1 MSLGSFGGGGGG
13 RLLVK
18 LVTVLAGGGGAAVTG
33 ETEEASK
40 IFVCFRA
47 LLQSIAFRHSHFSE
61 QRKDGQGVF
70 CSNGFELE

>member
-18 LVTVLAGGGGAAVTG
+18 LATVLAGGGGAAVTG

-47 LLQSIAFRHSHFSE
+47 LL
-61 QRKDGQGVF
+61 
-70 CSNGFELE
+70 